1 MSSLI
6 RFQPA
11 VTTLS
16 DLFDEALSGNFFSR
30 WNRELE
36 ETTFPNVDIVEGKDG
51 YQIKADLP
59 GLDKKD
65 IKVEVENGVLSIKG
79 EKKEEKVER
88 EKDHYYHLE
97 RTFGSFSRS
106 FKLPDN
112 VSSENVDAKYAN
124 GVLELTLKKIEAAKP
139 KAIEVKVE

>member
-6 RFQPA
+6 RLQPA

-16 DLFDEALSGNFFSR
+16 DLFEEALSGNFFSR
-30 WNRELE
+30 WNRELDE
-36 ETTFPNVDIVEGKDG
+36 RCYPNVDIMEGKDN
-51 YQIKADLP
+51 YHIKADMP

-65 IKVEVENGVLSIKG
+65 IKVEVENGVLTISG

-88 EKDHYYHLE
+88 EKNHYYHLE
-97 RTFGSFSRS
+97 RSYGSFCRS
-106 FKLPDN
+106 FKLPEN
-112 VSSENVDAKYAN
+112 VSGGQVDAKYAN
-124 GVLELTLKKIEAAKP
+124 GVLEVTLKKTEAAKP

>member
-16 DLFDEALSGNFFSR
+16 DLLDEALSGNFFSR
-30 WNRELE
+30 WNRELA
-36 ETTFPNVDIVEGKDG
+36 ETTFPNVDIIEGKDG
-51 YQIKADLP
+51 YHIKADMP

-65 IKVEVENGVLSIKG
+65 IKVEVENGVMTISG

-88 EKDHYYHLE
+88 EKNRYYHLE
-97 RTFGSFSRS
+97 RTYGAFCRS
-106 FKLPDN
+106 FRLPDN
-112 VSSENVDAKYAN
+112 VSSEHVDAKYAN
-124 GVLELTLKKIEAAKP
+124 GVLKLTLKKTEAAKP

>member
-6 RFQPA
+6 RFQPG

-16 DLFDEALSGNFFSR
+16 DLFDDAVTGNFFSR

-51 YQIKADLP
+51 FQIKADMP

-65 IKVEVENGVLSIKG
+65 IRWKWRTACLALAERKR
-79 EKKEEKVER
+79 KKK
-88 EKDHYYHLE
+88 
-97 RTFGSFSRS
+97 
-106 FKLPDN
+106 
-112 VSSENVDAKYAN
+112 
-124 GVLELTLKKIEAAKP
+124 
-139 KAIEVKVE
+139 